1 MDGGQVWP
9 SEPESGTNYAG
20 ARGGRFRKF
29 LKGSVGKLR
38 ILPTGTRS
46 GVGTRHGLR
55 GAPLPRHGAT
65 SACGTGQGDPPLRD
79 MGRCRHEAWAAGSP
93 PTPSRGEPLQD
104 AKRCQHGAQA
114 AGSPPPG
121 RGATLSG
128 GTGCREHPQDM
139 GRRRHGAR
147 AAGSPPGPRG
157 APAGCKATS
166 AWGTGR
172 GEPPPAPR
180 MRSGVG
186 KRARPGL
193 GADARHRHRHRRR
206 LSADPRATASSAPKT

>member
-9 SEPESGTNYAG
+9 SEPESGTDYAG

-38 ILPTGTRS
+38 VLPAGTRS

-55 GAPLPRHGAT
+55 GAPPPRHGAT
-65 SACGTGQGDPPLRD
+65 SACGTGQGDPPLRE
-79 MGRCRHEAWAAGSP
+79 MG
-93 PTPSRGEPLQD
+93 
-104 AKRCQHGAQA
+104 RCQHGARA
-114 AGSPPPG
+114 TGSRP
-121 RGATLSG
+121 
-128 GTGCREHPQDM
+128 PQDM
-139 GRRRHGAR
+139 GRCRHGAR

-172 GEPPPAPR
+172 GEPHPPAPG

-193 GADARHRHRHRRR
+193 GADARHRRRRR

>member
-9 SEPESGTNYAG
+9 PEPESGTDYAG

-38 ILPTGTRS
+38 VLPAGTRS

-55 GAPLPRHGAT
+55 GAPPKTWGDVGMRHGPGGPPPPGRGAM
-65 SACGTGQGDPPLRD
+65 SARGMGCGEPPNPEPR
-79 MGRCRHEAWAAGSP
+79 GAA

-121 RGATLSG
+121 RGATLS
-128 GTGCREHPQDM
+128 
-139 GRRRHGAR
+139 
-147 AAGSPPGPRG
+147 
-157 APAGCKATS
+157 
-166 AWGTGR
+166 
-172 GEPPPAPR
+172 
-180 MRSGVG
+180 
-186 KRARPGL
+186 
-193 GADARHRHRHRRR
+193 
-206 LSADPRATASSAPKT
+206 